1 MLHIIFIFQISLFET
16 SVQKVA
22 HQSDETNYRR
32 SMLLSQNYPISPIPT
47 GPVLPGVSYFNKI
60 YNMLDGTD
68 LLEKPGRDI
77 YTFRYSNMVQTWTS
91 QYTYLVPVEFTGIP
105 NIYPQC
111 TKDITLSTMKEIW
124 SKSLIT
130 EESSEKSSTLAFSLS
145 AVATILSPVL
155 NVVLPGV
162 GTAISTM
169 IMSQAFKDTSMSMQ
183 KGNSRNTKT
192 ARTKRGEGYQ
202 KTYSL
207 NAEVSLYEGRIAW
220 DQLNDFSLKSEFQFA
235 INILELSATNSEILQ
250 FIELWGTH
258 VIKSARMGAMCEESV
273 YVKSSVAG
281 YDYTEFY
288 EHTKNRKRGIL
299 FWSSS
304 SSTTTTM
311 TQSGTFNNELHYEFT
326 DVRCEG
332 ECGTSQP
339 CGGMTG
345 TGFWVKPVEYE
356 LIPIWSIHDLMS
368 IGLSGKFQLFVANI
382 MKASLE
388 CRINH
393 CNNNGICTL
402 RDDVFTSQFVF
413 IWNGITF
420 NDMID
425 YNRACYC
432 DDGYVGHLCA
442 PTPSPTT
449 PHLTPHPTPRFT
461 RPCDPNCRVYI
472 YTGK

>member
-60 YNMLDGTD
+60 YNMLDGTG

-220 DQLNDFSLKSEFQFA
+220 DQLNDFSLKSEFQSA
-235 INILELSATNSEILQ
+235 IDILELNAQVTTINNYILQ

-281 YDYTEFY
+281 YDYNGFY
-288 EHTKNRKRGIL
+288 AYTKTRKSGIL

-311 TQSGTFNNELHYEFT
+311 
-326 DVRCEG
+326 
-332 ECGTSQP
+332 
-339 CGGMTG
+339 
-345 TGFWVKPVEYE
+345 
-356 LIPIWSIHDLMS
+356 
-368 IGLSGKFQLFVANI
+368 
-382 MKASLE
+382 
-388 CRINH
+388 
-393 CNNNGICTL
+393 
-402 RDDVFTSQFVF
+402 SQFG
-413 IWNGITF
+413 N
-420 NDMID
+420 
-425 YNRACYC
+425 
-432 DDGYVGHLCA
+432 
-442 PTPSPTT
+442 
-449 PHLTPHPTPRFT
+449 
-461 RPCDPNCRVYI
+461 
-472 YTGK
+472 